1 MKKYLLLLTCLTL
14 AASASAWGLLEDLV
28 SFNGDPYIY
37 KKSFLY
43 YVLTAKN
50 PKIRV
55 CVSTE
60 GTSTDPAHQKITRD
74 YFVKSTQDALDHWF
88 AFLRANL
95 GEPQSAQPMT
105 AKGKKKSKKEQNVAS
120 KPAFSVFMPSDR
132 RAEFADILAALPRRI
147 ELQVINPNG
156 EDCDKEK
163 KGQYDLRIKSAG
175 NFTHGSIEQQT
186 SKYRGSAGAI
196 KGVYSPI
203 TTHWQLSLPGN
214 DDYSY
219 HELKKMEARREGR
232 PFGGG
237 YVLDYDMV
245 RVGRH
250 EIGHF
255 LGLADQYTE
264 DGIDKVH
271 SLLRVEP
278 KSVVIG
284 GLSSVMG
291 PSSSNDATLT
301 CDDLE
306 GFINAVD
313 FIWGM
318 EGKNSP
324 RVQNGWKSLCGKPYI
339 YLQGIPVKDS
349 ADMAKVQ
356 AYLKNWKQSAVQLGQ
371 LAQLGQEW
379 RAYLEKVR
387 KMEEEYV
394 DALYTKRQQ
403 MRGGLDKAGLALSA
417 ESRYL
422 TQKAA
427 KIKDIIEQ
435 QIEPAEEAA
444 RAGNISVQQIRQL
457 VQNLSQYKGQYT
469 PESQV
474 LDAKGLLTAQ
484 PYEDDFSP
492 ITYPCLVCGKPVGL
506 ENGYLSQDVKVL
518 GRIRPYHIHSACEA
532 KASAYYSKLGNTY
545 QHKAT
550 KRTVPTWT
558 QLTQS
563 QEANPLLAQLGT
575 DFMPAKKTVPVVL
588 DNLDAK
594 KGSGVAPRKNPLV
607 ASLPTKPAGA
617 TPKRATPSS
626 TPKNS
631 KPASDGQNA
640 APVKQ
645 KAEPAR
651 PVVSPVQTPV
661 IAPKAKCVVCG
672 QEMADGTFYTDS
684 VGRTVHKHSLCAY
697 RFFKRFHKTDED
709 SLTRYSD
716 YYFFSMPNDV
726 VQAKADMRKLDLT
739 FADIR
744 RYRAQ
749 EEAAAE
755 DFKKS
760 LEAEKLA
767 KAQAQAKAEKC
778 RLVIQV
784 TPADVQAY
792 EKENKAV
799 LARVAQKE
807 AGGRPLTK
815 KETLVKRHYAQL
827 KDNLALTEECKG

>member
-43 YVLTAKN
+43 YVLTSKN

-60 GTSTDPAHQKITRD
+60 GTSTDPARQKITRD
-74 YFVKSTQDALDHWF
+74 YFLQSTQSALDNWLSF
-88 AFLRANL
+88 VRTQL
-95 GEPQSAQPMT
+95 GEPQPVRSTP
-105 AKGKKKSKKEQNVAS
+105 AKGKKKAKKQQTSAVAPEFAR
-120 KPAFSVFMPSDR
+120 KG
-132 RAEFADILAALPRRI
+132 EFADILEALPRRI

-156 EDCDKEK
+156 EDCDKVM
-163 KGQYDLRIKSAG
+163 KGKYDLRIKSLG
-175 NFTHGSIEQQT
+175 NLKYGSVLQQLSHT
-186 SKYRGSAGAI
+186 RGTAASI
-196 KGVYSPI
+196 KGVYDKDPTI
-203 TTHWQLSLPGN
+203 WRLSLPGN
-214 DDYSY
+214 VDYTAS
-219 HELKKMEARREGR
+219 ELAEQEAMRTNSI
-232 PFGGG
+232 FVSA
-237 YVLDYDMV
+237 YALDYDMD
-245 RVGRH
+245 RVARH
-250 EIGHF
+250 EMGHF
-255 LGLADQYTE
+255 FGLADQYE
-264 DGIDKVH
+264 DKKNMNKVR
-271 SLLRVEP
+271 SLLRTEP
-278 KSVVIG
+278 GEVVFG
-284 GLSSVMG
+284 GLPSVMAK
-291 PSSSNDATLT
+291 SATLT

-324 RVQNGWKSLCGKPYI
+324 RVQNGWKSLCGKPYT

-387 KMEEEYV
+387 KMEAEYV

-444 RAGNISVQQIRQL
+444 RAGNVSAQQIRQL

-545 QHKAT
+545 RHKAT

-563 QEANPLLAQLGT
+563 QEANPLLAQLET
-575 DFMPAKKTVPVVL
+575 DFMPAKKKVPVVL

-594 KGSGVAPRKNPLV
+594 KGSEVAPRKNPLV

-631 KPASDGQNA
+631 KPASDGHNA

>member
-60 GTSTDPAHQKITRD
+60 GTSTDPARQKITRD
-74 YFVKSTQDALDHWF
+74 YFLQSTQSALDNWLSF
-88 AFLRANL
+88 VRTQL
-95 GEPQSAQPMT
+95 GEPQPVPT
-105 AKGKKKSKKEQNVAS
+105 PAKGKKKAKKQQTSAVAPEFAR
-120 KPAFSVFMPSDR
+120 KG
-132 RAEFADILAALPRRI
+132 EFADILEALPRRI

-156 EDCDKEK
+156 EDCDKVM
-163 KGQYDLRIKSAG
+163 KGKYDLRIKSLG
-175 NFTHGSIEQQT
+175 NLKYGSVLQQLSHT
-186 SKYRGSAGAI
+186 RGMAASI
-196 KGVYSPI
+196 KGVYDKDPTI
-203 TTHWQLSLPGN
+203 WRLSLPGN
-214 DDYSY
+214 DDYTAS
-219 HELKKMEARREGR
+219 ELAEQEAMRTNSI
-232 PFGGG
+232 FVSA
-237 YVLDYDMV
+237 YALDYDMD
-245 RVGRH
+245 RVARH
-250 EIGHF
+250 EMGHF
-255 LGLADQYTE
+255 FGLADQYE
-264 DGIDKVH
+264 DKKNMNKVR
-271 SLLRVEP
+271 SLLRTEP
-278 KSVVIG
+278 GEVVFG
-284 GLSSVMG
+284 GLPSVMAK
-291 PSSSNDATLT
+291 STTLT

-324 RVQNGWKSLCGKPYI
+324 RVQNGWKSLCGKPYT

-435 QIEPAEEAA
+435 QIAPAEEAA
-444 RAGNISVQQIRQL
+444 RAGNISAQQIRQL

-469 PESQV
+469 PESKV

-506 ENGYLSQDVKVL
+506 ENGYLSQDVKVR
-518 GRIRPYHIHSACEA
+518 GRIRPYHVHSACEA
-532 KASAYYSKLGNTY
+532 QASAYYSKLGSTY

-563 QEANPLLAQLGT
+563 QEANPLLAQLET
-575 DFMPAKKTVPVVL
+575 DFMPAKKKVPVVL

-594 KGSGVAPRKNPLV
+594 KGSEVAPRKNPLV

-631 KPASDGQNA
+631 KPTSDGQNV

-645 KAEPAR
+645 KAEPAK

-672 QEMADGTFYTDS
+672 QEMADGAFYTDS

-697 RFFKRFHKTDED
+697 RFFQRFHKTDED

-784 TPADVQAY
+784 TLADVQAY

>member
-60 GTSTDPAHQKITRD
+60 GTSTDPARQKITRD
-74 YFVKSTQDALDHWF
+74 YFLQSTQSALDNWLSF
-88 AFLRANL
+88 VRTQL
-95 GEPQSAQPMT
+95 GERQPVRAT
-105 AKGKKKSKKEQNVAS
+105 PAKGKKKAKKQQ
-120 KPAFSVFMPSDR
+120 PSAIAPEFARKD
-132 RAEFADILAALPRRI
+132 EFADILEALPRRI

-156 EDCDKEK
+156 EDCDKVM
-163 KGQYDLRIKSAG
+163 KGKYDLRIKSLG
-175 NFTHGSIEQQT
+175 NLKYGSVLQQLSHT
-186 SKYRGSAGAI
+186 RGMAASI
-196 KGVYSPI
+196 KGVYDKDPTI
-203 TTHWQLSLPGN
+203 WRLSLPGN
-214 DDYSY
+214 DDYTAS
-219 HELKKMEARREGR
+219 ELAEQEAMRTNSI
-232 PFGGG
+232 FVSA
-237 YVLDYDMV
+237 YALDYNMD
-245 RVGRH
+245 RVARH
-250 EIGHF
+250 EMGHF
-255 LGLADQYTE
+255 FGLADQYE
-264 DGIDKVH
+264 DKKNMNKVR
-271 SLLRVEP
+271 SLLRTEP
-278 KSVVIG
+278 DEVVFG
-284 GLSSVMG
+284 GLPSVMAK
-291 PSSSNDATLT
+291 SATLT

-324 RVQNGWKSLCGKPYI
+324 RVQNGWKSLCGKPYT

-356 AYLKNWKQSAVQLGQ
+356 AYLKNWKQAAVQLGQ

-444 RAGNISVQQIRQL
+444 RAGNVSAQQIRQL

-469 PESQV
+469 PESKV

-492 ITYPCLVCGKPVGL
+492 VTYPCLVCGKPVGL

-545 QHKAT
+545 RHKAT

-563 QEANPLLAQLGT
+563 QEANPLLAQLET
-575 DFMPAKKTVPVVL
+575 DFMPAKKKVPVVL

-645 KAEPAR
+645 KAEPAK

-792 EKENKAV
+792 EKENKVV

-827 KDNLALTEECKG
+827 KDNLALTEECKD

>member
-60 GTSTDPAHQKITRD
+60 GTSTDPARQKITRD
-74 YFVKSTQDALDHWF
+74 YFLQSTQSALDNWLSF
-88 AFLRANL
+88 VRTQL
-95 GEPQSAQPMT
+95 GERQPVRST
-105 AKGKKKSKKEQNVAS
+105 PAKGKKKAKKQQPSAVAPEFAR
-120 KPAFSVFMPSDR
+120 KD
-132 RAEFADILAALPRRI
+132 EFADILEALPRRI

-156 EDCDKEK
+156 EDCDKVM
-163 KGQYDLRIKSAG
+163 KGKYDLRIKSLG
-175 NFTHGSIEQQT
+175 NLKYGSVWQQLSHT
-186 SKYRGSAGAI
+186 RGKAASI
-196 KGVYSPI
+196 KGVYDKDPTI
-203 TTHWQLSLPGN
+203 WILSLPGN
-214 DDYSY
+214 DDYTASKLA
-219 HELKKMEARREGR
+219 EQEAMRTTGI
-232 PFGGG
+232 FMSA
-237 YVLDYDMV
+237 YTLDYDMD
-245 RVGRH
+245 RVARH
-250 EIGHF
+250 EMGHF
-255 LGLADQYTE
+255 FGLADQY
-264 DGIDKVH
+264 GDKKNMNKVR
-271 SLLRVEP
+271 SLLRTEP
-278 KSVVIG
+278 GEVVFG
-284 GLSSVMG
+284 GLPSVMAK
-291 PSSSNDATLT
+291 SATLT

-324 RVQNGWKSLCGKPYI
+324 RVQNGWKSLCGKPYT

-444 RAGNISVQQIRQL
+444 RAGNISAQQIRQL

-469 PESQV
+469 PESKV

-545 QHKAT
+545 RHKAT

-563 QEANPLLAQLGT
+563 QEANPLLAQLDT

-594 KGSGVAPRKNPLV
+594 KGSEVAPRKNPLV
-607 ASLPTKPAGA
+607 ASLLAKPAGA

-626 TPKNS
+626 APKNS
-631 KPASDGQNA
+631 KSVSNGQNA

-645 KAEPAR
+645 KAEPAK
-651 PVVSPVQTPV
+651 PVASPVQTPV

-827 KDNLALTEECKG
+827 KDNLALTEECKD

>member
-60 GTSTDPAHQKITRD
+60 GTSTDPVRQKITRD
-74 YFVKSTQDALDHWF
+74 YFLQSTQSALDNWVSF
-88 AFLRANL
+88 VRTQL
-95 GEPQSAQPMT
+95 GERQPVRPT
-105 AKGKKKSKKEQNVAS
+105 PAKGKKKAKKQQPSAVAPEFAR
-120 KPAFSVFMPSDR
+120 KD
-132 RAEFADILAALPRRI
+132 EFADILEALPRRI

-156 EDCDKEK
+156 EDCDKVM
-163 KGQYDLRIKSAG
+163 KGKYDLRIKSLG
-175 NFTHGSIEQQT
+175 NLKYGSVLQQLSHT
-186 SKYRGSAGAI
+186 RGMAASI
-196 KGVYSPI
+196 KGVYDKDPTI
-203 TTHWQLSLPGN
+203 WRLSLPGN
-214 DDYSY
+214 DDYTAS
-219 HELKKMEARREGR
+219 ELAEQEAMRTNSI
-232 PFGGG
+232 FVSA
-237 YVLDYDMV
+237 YALDYDMD
-245 RVGRH
+245 RVARH
-250 EIGHF
+250 EMGHF
-255 LGLADQYTE
+255 FGLADQYE
-264 DGIDKVH
+264 DKKNMNKVR
-271 SLLRVEP
+271 SLLRTEP
-278 KSVVIG
+278 GEVVFG
-284 GLSSVMG
+284 GLPSVMAK
-291 PSSSNDATLT
+291 SATLT

-324 RVQNGWKSLCGKPYI
+324 RVQNGWKSLCGKPYT

-356 AYLKNWKQSAVQLGQ
+356 AYLKNWKQAAVQLGQ

-435 QIEPAEEAA
+435 QIAPAEEAA
-444 RAGNISVQQIRQL
+444 RAGNISAQQIRQL

-469 PESQV
+469 PESKV

-545 QHKAT
+545 RHKAT

-563 QEANPLLAQLGT
+563 QEANPLLAQLET
-575 DFMPAKKTVPVVL
+575 DLMPAKKTVPVVL

-594 KGSGVAPRKNPLV
+594 KGSEVAPRKNPLV
-607 ASLPTKPAGA
+607 ASLPAKPAGA

-626 TPKNS
+626 APKNS

-645 KAEPAR
+645 KAEPAK

-739 FADIR
+739 IADIR

-815 KETLVKRHYAQL
+815 KETLVKRHYFQL

>member
-1 MKKYLLLLTCLTL
+1 MKKYLLLLICLTL

-43 YVLTAKN
+43 YVLTSKN

-60 GTSTDPAHQKITRD
+60 GTSTDPARQKITRD
-74 YFVKSTQDALDHWF
+74 YFLQSTQSALDNWLSF
-88 AFLRANL
+88 VRTQL
-95 GEPQSAQPMT
+95 GEPQPVRST
-105 AKGKKKSKKEQNVAS
+105 SAKGKKKAKKQQTSAVAPEFAR
-120 KPAFSVFMPSDR
+120 KG
-132 RAEFADILAALPRRI
+132 EFADILEALPRRI

-156 EDCDKEK
+156 EDCDKVM
-163 KGQYDLRIKSAG
+163 KGKYDLRIKSLG
-175 NFTHGSIEQQT
+175 NLKYGSVLQQLSHT
-186 SKYRGSAGAI
+186 RGMAASI
-196 KGVYSPI
+196 KGVYDKDPTI
-203 TTHWQLSLPGN
+203 WRLSLPGN
-214 DDYSY
+214 DDYTAS
-219 HELKKMEARREGR
+219 ELAEQEAMRTNSI
-232 PFGGG
+232 FVSA
-237 YVLDYDMV
+237 YALDYDMD
-245 RVGRH
+245 RVARH
-250 EIGHF
+250 EMGHF
-255 LGLADQYTE
+255 FGLADQYE
-264 DGIDKVH
+264 DKKNMNKVR
-271 SLLRVEP
+271 SLLRTEP
-278 KSVVIG
+278 GEVVFG
-284 GLSSVMG
+284 GLPSVMAK
-291 PSSSNDATLT
+291 SATLT

-324 RVQNGWKSLCGKPYI
+324 RVQNGWKSLCGKPYT

-435 QIEPAEEAA
+435 QIAPAEEAA
-444 RAGNISVQQIRQL
+444 RAGNISAQQIRQL

-469 PESQV
+469 PESKV

-545 QHKAT
+545 RHKAT

-563 QEANPLLAQLGT
+563 QEANPLLAQLET
-575 DFMPAKKTVPVVL
+575 DFMPAKKKVPVVL

-594 KGSGVAPRKNPLV
+594 KGSGVAPRNNPLV

-631 KPASDGQNA
+631 KPASDGHNA

-651 PVVSPVQTPV
+651 PVASPVQTPV

>member
-1 MKKYLLLLTCLTL
+1 MKKYLLLLICLTL

-43 YVLTAKN
+43 YVLTSKN

-60 GTSTDPAHQKITRD
+60 GTSTDPARQKITRD
-74 YFVKSTQDALDHWF
+74 YFLQSTQSALDNWLSF
-88 AFLRANL
+88 VRTQL
-95 GEPQSAQPMT
+95 GEPQPVPT
-105 AKGKKKSKKEQNVAS
+105 PAKGKKKAKKQQTSAVAPEFAR
-120 KPAFSVFMPSDR
+120 KG
-132 RAEFADILAALPRRI
+132 EFADILEALPRRI

-156 EDCDKEK
+156 EDCDKVM
-163 KGQYDLRIKSAG
+163 KGKYDLRIKSLG
-175 NFTHGSIEQQT
+175 NLKYGSVLQQLSHT
-186 SKYRGSAGAI
+186 RGMAASI
-196 KGVYSPI
+196 KGVYDKDPTI
-203 TTHWQLSLPGN
+203 WRLSLPGN
-214 DDYSY
+214 DDYTAS
-219 HELKKMEARREGR
+219 ELAEQEAMRTNSI
-232 PFGGG
+232 FVSA
-237 YVLDYDMV
+237 YALDYNMD
-245 RVGRH
+245 RVARH
-250 EIGHF
+250 EMGHF
-255 LGLADQYTE
+255 FGLADQYE
-264 DGIDKVH
+264 DKKNMNKVR
-271 SLLRVEP
+271 SLLRTEP
-278 KSVVIG
+278 GEVVFG
-284 GLSSVMG
+284 GLPSVMAK
-291 PSSSNDATLT
+291 SATLT

-324 RVQNGWKSLCGKPYI
+324 RVQNGWKSLCGKPYT

-387 KMEEEYV
+387 KMDEEYV

-427 KIKDIIEQ
+427 KIKDIIER

-444 RAGNISVQQIRQL
+444 RAGNISAQQIRQL

-469 PESQV
+469 PESKV

-545 QHKAT
+545 RHKAT

-575 DFMPAKKTVPVVL
+575 DFMPAKKKVPVVL

-594 KGSGVAPRKNPLV
+594 KGSEVAPRKNPLV

-631 KPASDGQNA
+631 KPASDGQNV

-645 KAEPAR
+645 KAEPAK

>member
-60 GTSTDPAHQKITRD
+60 GTSTDPARQKITRD
-74 YFVKSTQDALDHWF
+74 YFLQSTQSALDNWLSF
-88 AFLRANL
+88 VRTQL
-95 GEPQSAQPMT
+95 GERQPVRST
-105 AKGKKKSKKEQNVAS
+105 PAKGKKKAKKQQPSAVAPEFAR
-120 KPAFSVFMPSDR
+120 KD
-132 RAEFADILAALPRRI
+132 EFADILEALPRRI

-156 EDCDKEK
+156 EDCDKVM
-163 KGQYDLRIKSAG
+163 KGKYDLRIKSLG
-175 NFTHGSIEQQT
+175 NLKYGSVLQQLSHT
-186 SKYRGSAGAI
+186 RGMAASI
-196 KGVYSPI
+196 KGVYDKDPTI
-203 TTHWQLSLPGN
+203 WRLSLPGN
-214 DDYSY
+214 DDYTAS
-219 HELKKMEARREGR
+219 ELAEQEAMRTNSI
-232 PFGGG
+232 FVSA
-237 YVLDYDMV
+237 YALDYDMD
-245 RVGRH
+245 RVARH
-250 EIGHF
+250 EMGHF
-255 LGLADQYTE
+255 FGLADQYE
-264 DGIDKVH
+264 DKKNMNKVR
-271 SLLRVEP
+271 SLLRTEP
-278 KSVVIG
+278 GEVVFG
-284 GLSSVMG
+284 GLPSVMAK
-291 PSSSNDATLT
+291 SATLT

-324 RVQNGWKSLCGKPYI
+324 RVQNGWKSLCGKPYT

-387 KMEEEYV
+387 KMDEEYV

-435 QIEPAEEAA
+435 QIAPAEEAA
-444 RAGNISVQQIRQL
+444 RAGNISAQQIRQL

-469 PESQV
+469 PESKV

-492 ITYPCLVCGKPVGL
+492 VTYPCLVCGKPVGL

-545 QHKAT
+545 RHKAT

-563 QEANPLLAQLGT
+563 QEANPLLAQLET
-575 DFMPAKKTVPVVL
+575 DFMPAKKKVPVVL

-645 KAEPAR
+645 KAEPAK

-739 FADIR
+739 VADIR

>member
-60 GTSTDPAHQKITRD
+60 GTSTDPARQKITRD
-74 YFVKSTQDALDHWF
+74 YFLQSTQSALDNWLSF
-88 AFLRANL
+88 VRTQL
-95 GEPQSAQPMT
+95 GEPQPVPT
-105 AKGKKKSKKEQNVAS
+105 PAKGKKKAKKQQ
-120 KPAFSVFMPSDR
+120 PSAIAPEFAR
-132 RAEFADILAALPRRI
+132 KGEFADILEALPRRI

-156 EDCDKEK
+156 EDCDKVM
-163 KGQYDLRIKSAG
+163 KGKYDLRIKSLG
-175 NFTHGSIEQQT
+175 NLKYGSVLQQLSHT
-186 SKYRGSAGAI
+186 RGMAASI
-196 KGVYSPI
+196 KGVYDKDPTI
-203 TTHWQLSLPGN
+203 WRLSLPGN
-214 DDYSY
+214 DDYTAS
-219 HELKKMEARREGR
+219 ELAEQEAMRTTGI
-232 PFGGG
+232 FMSA
-237 YVLDYDMV
+237 YTLDYDMD
-245 RVGRH
+245 RVARH
-250 EIGHF
+250 EMGHF
-255 LGLADQYTE
+255 FGLADQYE
-264 DGIDKVH
+264 DKKNMNKVR
-271 SLLRVEP
+271 SLLRTEP
-278 KSVVIG
+278 GEVVFG
-284 GLSSVMG
+284 GLPSVMAK
-291 PSSSNDATLT
+291 SATLT

-324 RVQNGWKSLCGKPYI
+324 RVQNGWKSLCGKPYT

-444 RAGNISVQQIRQL
+444 RAGNVSAQQIRQL

-469 PESQV
+469 PESKV

-492 ITYPCLVCGKPVGL
+492 ITYPCLVCGKPVVL

-545 QHKAT
+545 RHKAT

-563 QEANPLLAQLGT
+563 QEANPLLAQLET
-575 DFMPAKKTVPVVL
+575 DFMPAKKKVPVVL

-594 KGSGVAPRKNPLV
+594 KGSGVAPRNNPLV

-645 KAEPAR
+645 KAEPAK

-749 EEAAAE
+749 EAAAAE

>member
-60 GTSTDPAHQKITRD
+60 GTSTDPVRQKITRD
-74 YFVKSTQDALDHWF
+74 YFLQSTQSALDNWVSF
-88 AFLRANL
+88 VRTQL
-95 GEPQSAQPMT
+95 GEPQPVPT
-105 AKGKKKSKKEQNVAS
+105 PAKGKKKAKKQQPSAVAPEFAR
-120 KPAFSVFMPSDR
+120 KG
-132 RAEFADILAALPRRI
+132 EFADILEALPRRI

-156 EDCDKEK
+156 EDCDKVM
-163 KGQYDLRIKSAG
+163 KGKYDLRIKSLG
-175 NFTHGSIEQQT
+175 NLKYGSVLQQLSHT
-186 SKYRGSAGAI
+186 RGTAASI
-196 KGVYSPI
+196 KGVYDKDPTI
-203 TTHWQLSLPGN
+203 WRLSLPGN
-214 DDYSY
+214 DDYTAS
-219 HELKKMEARREGR
+219 ELAEQEAMRTNSI
-232 PFGGG
+232 FGSA
-237 YVLDYDMV
+237 YALDYDMD
-245 RVGRH
+245 RVARH
-250 EIGHF
+250 EMGHF
-255 LGLADQYTE
+255 FGLADQYE
-264 DGIDKVH
+264 DKKNMNKVR
-271 SLLRVEP
+271 SLLRTEP
-278 KSVVIG
+278 GEVVFG
-284 GLSSVMG
+284 GLPSVMAK
-291 PSSSNDATLT
+291 SATLT

-324 RVQNGWKSLCGKPYI
+324 RVQNGWKSLCGKPYT

-444 RAGNISVQQIRQL
+444 RAGNISAQQIRQL

-469 PESQV
+469 PESKV

-545 QHKAT
+545 RHKAT

-563 QEANPLLAQLGT
+563 QEANPLLAQLET
-575 DFMPAKKTVPVVL
+575 DFMPAKKTLPVVL

-645 KAEPAR
+645 KAEPAK

-827 KDNLALTEECKG
+827 KDNLALTEECKD

>member
-60 GTSTDPAHQKITRD
+60 GTSTDPARQKITRD
-74 YFVKSTQDALDHWF
+74 YFLQSTQSALDNWLSF
-88 AFLRANL
+88 VRTQL
-95 GEPQSAQPMT
+95 GERQPIRAT
-105 AKGKKKSKKEQNVAS
+105 PAKGKKKAKKQQPSAVAPEFAR
-120 KPAFSVFMPSDR
+120 KD
-132 RAEFADILAALPRRI
+132 EFADIVEALPRRI

-156 EDCDKEK
+156 EDCDKVM
-163 KGQYDLRIKSAG
+163 KGKYDLRIKSLG
-175 NFTHGSIEQQT
+175 NLKYGSVLQQLSHT
-186 SKYRGSAGAI
+186 RGMAASI
-196 KGVYSPI
+196 KGVYDKDPTI
-203 TTHWQLSLPGN
+203 WRLSLPGN
-214 DDYSY
+214 VDYTAS
-219 HELKKMEARREGR
+219 ELAEQEAMRTNSI
-232 PFGGG
+232 FVSA
-237 YVLDYDMV
+237 YALDYNMD
-245 RVGRH
+245 RVARH
-250 EIGHF
+250 EMGHF
-255 LGLADQYTE
+255 FGLADQYE
-264 DGIDKVH
+264 DKKNMNKVR
-271 SLLRVEP
+271 SLLRTEP
-278 KSVVIG
+278 GEVVFG
-284 GLSSVMG
+284 GLPSVMAK
-291 PSSSNDATLT
+291 STTLT

-324 RVQNGWKSLCGKPYI
+324 RVQNGWKSLCGKPYT

-435 QIEPAEEAA
+435 QIAPAEEAA
-444 RAGNISVQQIRQL
+444 RAGNISAQQIRQL

-469 PESQV
+469 PESKI

-545 QHKAT
+545 RHKAT

-563 QEANPLLAQLGT
+563 QEANPLLAQLET
-575 DFMPAKKTVPVVL
+575 DFMPAKKKVPVVL

-594 KGSGVAPRKNPLV
+594 KGSEVAPRKNPLV

-631 KPASDGQNA
+631 KPASDGHNA

>member
-60 GTSTDPAHQKITRD
+60 GTSTDPARQKITRD
-74 YFVKSTQDALDHWF
+74 YFLQSTQSALDNWLSF
-88 AFLRANL
+88 VRTQL
-95 GEPQSAQPMT
+95 GEPQPVPT
-105 AKGKKKSKKEQNVAS
+105 PAKGKKKAKKQQTSAVAPEFAR
-120 KPAFSVFMPSDR
+120 KG
-132 RAEFADILAALPRRI
+132 EFADILEALPRRI

-156 EDCDKEK
+156 EDCDKVM
-163 KGQYDLRIKSAG
+163 KGKYDLRIKSLG
-175 NFTHGSIEQQT
+175 NLKYGSVLQQLSHT
-186 SKYRGSAGAI
+186 RGTAASI
-196 KGVYSPI
+196 KGVYDKDPTI
-203 TTHWQLSLPGN
+203 WRLSLPGN
-214 DDYSY
+214 DDYTAS
-219 HELKKMEARREGR
+219 ELAEQEAMRTNSI
-232 PFGGG
+232 FVSA
-237 YVLDYDMV
+237 YALDSDMD
-245 RVGRH
+245 RVARH
-250 EIGHF
+250 EMGHF
-255 LGLADQYTE
+255 FGLADQYE
-264 DGIDKVH
+264 DKKNMNKVR
-271 SLLRVEP
+271 SLLRTEP
-278 KSVVIG
+278 DEVVFG
-284 GLSSVMG
+284 GLPSVMAK
-291 PSSSNDATLT
+291 SATLT

-324 RVQNGWKSLCGKPYI
+324 RVQNGWKSLCGKPYT

-444 RAGNISVQQIRQL
+444 RAGNISAQQIRQL

-469 PESQV
+469 PESKV
-474 LDAKGLLTAQ
+474 LDAKGLLTAK

-545 QHKAT
+545 RHKAT

-563 QEANPLLAQLGT
+563 QEANPLLAQLET
-575 DFMPAKKTVPVVL
+575 DFMPAKKKVPVVL

-594 KGSGVAPRKNPLV
+594 KGSGVAPRNNPLV
-607 ASLPTKPAGA
+607 ASLPAKPAGT

-631 KPASDGQNA
+631 KPASDGHNA

-645 KAEPAR
+645 KAEPAK

>member
-1 MKKYLLLLTCLTL
+1 MKKYLLLLICLTL

-60 GTSTDPAHQKITRD
+60 GTSTDPARQKITRD
-74 YFVKSTQDALDHWF
+74 YFLQSTQSALDNWLSF
-88 AFLRANL
+88 VRTQL
-95 GEPQSAQPMT
+95 GEPQPVPT
-105 AKGKKKSKKEQNVAS
+105 PAKGKKKAKKQQTSAVAPEFAR
-120 KPAFSVFMPSDR
+120 KG
-132 RAEFADILAALPRRI
+132 EFADILEALPRRI

-156 EDCDKEK
+156 EDCDKVM
-163 KGQYDLRIKSAG
+163 KGKYDLRIKSLG
-175 NFTHGSIEQQT
+175 NLKYGSVLQQLSHT
-186 SKYRGSAGAI
+186 RGTAASI
-196 KGVYSPI
+196 KGVYDKDPTI
-203 TTHWQLSLPGN
+203 WILSLPGN
-214 DDYSY
+214 DDYTASKLA
-219 HELKKMEARREGR
+219 EQEAMRTTGI
-232 PFGGG
+232 FMSA
-237 YVLDYDMV
+237 YTLDYDMD
-245 RVGRH
+245 RVARH
-250 EIGHF
+250 EMGHF
-255 LGLADQYTE
+255 FGLADQYE
-264 DGIDKVH
+264 DKKNMNKVR
-271 SLLRVEP
+271 SLLRTEP
-278 KSVVIG
+278 GEVVFG
-284 GLSSVMG
+284 GLPSVMAK
-291 PSSSNDATLT
+291 SATLT

-324 RVQNGWKSLCGKPYI
+324 RVQNGWKSLCGKPYT

-444 RAGNISVQQIRQL
+444 RAGNISAQQIRQL

-469 PESQV
+469 PESKV
-474 LDAKGLLTAQ
+474 LDAKGLLTAK

-545 QHKAT
+545 RHKAT

-563 QEANPLLAQLGT
+563 QEANPLLAQLET
-575 DFMPAKKTVPVVL
+575 DFMPAKKTLPVVL

-645 KAEPAR
+645 KAEPAK

>member
-60 GTSTDPAHQKITRD
+60 GTSTDPARQKITRD
-74 YFVKSTQDALDHWF
+74 YFLQSTQSALDNWLSF
-88 AFLRANL
+88 VRTQL
-95 GEPQSAQPMT
+95 GERQPVRAT
-105 AKGKKKSKKEQNVAS
+105 PAKGKKKAKKQQPSAVAPEFAR
-120 KPAFSVFMPSDR
+120 KD
-132 RAEFADILAALPRRI
+132 EFADILEALPRRI

-156 EDCDKEK
+156 EDCDKVM
-163 KGQYDLRIKSAG
+163 KGKYDLRIKSLG
-175 NFTHGSIEQQT
+175 NLKYGSVLQQLSHT
-186 SKYRGSAGAI
+186 RGMAASI
-196 KGVYSPI
+196 KGVYDKDPTI
-203 TTHWQLSLPGN
+203 WRLSLPGN
-214 DDYSY
+214 DDYTAS
-219 HELKKMEARREGR
+219 ELAEQEAMRTNSI
-232 PFGGG
+232 FVSA
-237 YVLDYDMV
+237 YALDYDMD
-245 RVGRH
+245 RVARH
-250 EIGHF
+250 EMGHF
-255 LGLADQYTE
+255 FGLADQYE
-264 DGIDKVH
+264 DKKNMNKVR
-271 SLLRVEP
+271 SLLRTEP
-278 KSVVIG
+278 GEVVFG
-284 GLSSVMG
+284 GLPSVMAK
-291 PSSSNDATLT
+291 STTLT

-324 RVQNGWKSLCGKPYI
+324 RVQNGWKSLCGKPYT

-435 QIEPAEEAA
+435 QIAPAEEAA
-444 RAGNISVQQIRQL
+444 RAGNISAQQIRQL

-469 PESQV
+469 PESKV

-545 QHKAT
+545 RHKAT

-575 DFMPAKKTVPVVL
+575 DFMPAKKTLPVVL

-594 KGSGVAPRKNPLV
+594 KGSEVAPRKNPLV

-626 TPKNS
+626 APKNS
-631 KPASDGQNA
+631 KPASDGHNA

-645 KAEPAR
+645 KAEPAK

>member
-60 GTSTDPAHQKITRD
+60 GTSTDPARQKITRD
-74 YFVKSTQDALDHWF
+74 YFLQSTQSALDNWLSF
-88 AFLRANL
+88 VRTQL
-95 GEPQSAQPMT
+95 GERQPVRAT
-105 AKGKKKSKKEQNVAS
+105 PTKGKKKAKKQQTSAVAPEFAR
-120 KPAFSVFMPSDR
+120 KG
-132 RAEFADILAALPRRI
+132 EFADILEALPRRI

-156 EDCDKEK
+156 EDCDKVM
-163 KGQYDLRIKSAG
+163 KGKYDLRIKSLG
-175 NFTHGSIEQQT
+175 NLKYGSVLQQLSHT
-186 SKYRGSAGAI
+186 RGMAASI
-196 KGVYSPI
+196 KGVYDKDPTI
-203 TTHWQLSLPGN
+203 WRLSLPGN
-214 DDYSY
+214 DDYTAS
-219 HELKKMEARREGR
+219 ELAEQEAMRTNSI
-232 PFGGG
+232 FVSA
-237 YVLDYDMV
+237 YALDYDMD
-245 RVGRH
+245 RVARH
-250 EIGHF
+250 EMGHF
-255 LGLADQYTE
+255 FGLADQYE
-264 DGIDKVH
+264 DKKNMNKVR
-271 SLLRVEP
+271 SLLRTEP
-278 KSVVIG
+278 GEVVFG
-284 GLSSVMG
+284 GLPSVMAK
-291 PSSSNDATLT
+291 SATLT

-324 RVQNGWKSLCGKPYI
+324 RVQNGWKSLCGKPYT

-356 AYLKNWKQSAVQLGQ
+356 AYLKNWKKSAVHPGQ

-387 KMEEEYV
+387 KMDEEYV

-444 RAGNISVQQIRQL
+444 RAGNVSAQQIRQL

-469 PESQV
+469 PESKV

-545 QHKAT
+545 RHKAT

-563 QEANPLLAQLGT
+563 QEANPLLAQLET
-575 DFMPAKKTVPVVL
+575 DFMPAKKKVPVVL
-588 DNLDAK
+588 ENLDAK
-594 KGSGVAPRKNPLV
+594 KGSGVAPRNNPLV

-631 KPASDGQNA
+631 KPASDGHNA

-645 KAEPAR
+645 KAEPAK

-672 QEMADGTFYTDS
+672 EEMADGTFYTDS

-739 FADIR
+739 VADIR

-767 KAQAQAKAEKC
+767 KAQTQAKAEKC

>member
-60 GTSTDPAHQKITRD
+60 GTSTDPVRQKITRD
-74 YFVKSTQDALDHWF
+74 YFLQSTQSALDNWLSF
-88 AFLRANL
+88 VRTQL
-95 GEPQSAQPMT
+95 GEPQPVPT
-105 AKGKKKSKKEQNVAS
+105 PAKGKKKAKKQQTSAVAPEFAR
-120 KPAFSVFMPSDR
+120 KD
-132 RAEFADILAALPRRI
+132 EFADILEALPRRI

-156 EDCDKEK
+156 EDCDKVM
-163 KGQYDLRIKSAG
+163 KGKYDLRIKSLG
-175 NFTHGSIEQQT
+175 NLKYGSVLQQLSHT
-186 SKYRGSAGAI
+186 RGMAASI
-196 KGVYSPI
+196 KGVYDKDPTI
-203 TTHWQLSLPGN
+203 WILSLPGN
-214 DDYSY
+214 DDYTASKLA
-219 HELKKMEARREGR
+219 EQEAMRTTGI
-232 PFGGG
+232 FMSA
-237 YVLDYDMV
+237 YTLDYDMD
-245 RVGRH
+245 RVARH
-250 EIGHF
+250 EMGHF
-255 LGLADQYTE
+255 FGLADQYE
-264 DGIDKVH
+264 DKKNMNKVR
-271 SLLRVEP
+271 SLLRTEP
-278 KSVVIG
+278 GEVVFG
-284 GLSSVMG
+284 GLPSVMAK
-291 PSSSNDATLT
+291 SATLT

-324 RVQNGWKSLCGKPYI
+324 RVQNGWKSLCGKPYT

-444 RAGNISVQQIRQL
+444 RAGNISAQQIRQL

-469 PESQV
+469 PESKV

-545 QHKAT
+545 RHKAT

-563 QEANPLLAQLGT
+563 QEANPLLAQLET
-575 DFMPAKKTVPVVL
+575 DFMPAKKKVPVVL

-594 KGSGVAPRKNPLV
+594 KGSEVAPRKNPLV

-631 KPASDGQNA
+631 KPVSNGQNA

-645 KAEPAR
+645 KAEPAK
-651 PVVSPVQTPV
+651 PVVSPVQMPV

-672 QEMADGTFYTDS
+672 QEMADGAFYTDS

>member
-60 GTSTDPAHQKITRD
+60 GTSTDPARQKITRD
-74 YFVKSTQDALDHWF
+74 YFLQSTQSALDNWLSF
-88 AFLRANL
+88 VRTQL
-95 GEPQSAQPMT
+95 GERQPVRAT
-105 AKGKKKSKKEQNVAS
+105 PTKGKKKAKKQQTSAVAPEFAR
-120 KPAFSVFMPSDR
+120 KD
-132 RAEFADILAALPRRI
+132 EFADILEALPRRI

-156 EDCDKEK
+156 EDCDKVM
-163 KGQYDLRIKSAG
+163 KGKYDLRIKSLG
-175 NFTHGSIEQQT
+175 NLKYGSVLQQLSHT
-186 SKYRGSAGAI
+186 RGMAASI
-196 KGVYSPI
+196 KGVYDKDPTI
-203 TTHWQLSLPGN
+203 WRLSLPGN
-214 DDYSY
+214 DDYTAS
-219 HELKKMEARREGR
+219 ELAEQEAMRTNSI
-232 PFGGG
+232 FVSV
-237 YVLDYDMV
+237 YALDYNMD
-245 RVGRH
+245 RVARH
-250 EIGHF
+250 EMGHF
-255 LGLADQYTE
+255 FGLADQYE
-264 DGIDKVH
+264 DKKNMNKVR
-271 SLLRVEP
+271 SLLRTEP
-278 KSVVIG
+278 DEVVFG
-284 GLSSVMG
+284 GLPSVMAK
-291 PSSSNDATLT
+291 SATLT

-318 EGKNSP
+318 EGTNSP
-324 RVQNGWKSLCGKPYI
+324 RVQNGWKSLCGKPYT

-349 ADMAKVQ
+349 ADMVKVQ

-379 RAYLEKVR
+379 RTYLEKVR

-444 RAGNISVQQIRQL
+444 RAGNISAQQIRQL

-469 PESQV
+469 PESKV

-545 QHKAT
+545 RHKAT

-563 QEANPLLAQLGT
+563 QEANPLLAQLET
-575 DFMPAKKTVPVVL
+575 DFMPAKKKVPVVL

-594 KGSGVAPRKNPLV
+594 KGSGVAPRNNPLV

-631 KPASDGQNA
+631 KPASDGHNA

-645 KAEPAR
+645 KAEPAK

-739 FADIR
+739 VADIR

>member
-60 GTSTDPAHQKITRD
+60 GTSTDPARQKITRD
-74 YFVKSTQDALDHWF
+74 YFLQSTQSALDNWLSF
-88 AFLRANL
+88 VRTQL
-95 GEPQSAQPMT
+95 GERQPVRPT
-105 AKGKKKSKKEQNVAS
+105 PAKGKKKAKKQQT
-120 KPAFSVFMPSDR
+120 PAIAPEFAR
-132 RAEFADILAALPRRI
+132 KGEFADILEALPRRI

-156 EDCDKEK
+156 EDCDKVM
-163 KGQYDLRIKSAG
+163 KGKYDLRIKSLG
-175 NFTHGSIEQQT
+175 NLKYGSVLQQLSHT
-186 SKYRGSAGAI
+186 RGMAASI
-196 KGVYSPI
+196 KGVYDKDPTI
-203 TTHWQLSLPGN
+203 WRLSLPGN
-214 DDYSY
+214 DDYTAS
-219 HELKKMEARREGR
+219 ELAEQEAMRTNSI
-232 PFGGG
+232 FVSA
-237 YVLDYDMV
+237 YALDYDMD
-245 RVGRH
+245 RVARH
-250 EIGHF
+250 EMGHF
-255 LGLADQYTE
+255 FGLADQYE
-264 DGIDKVH
+264 DKKNMNKVR
-271 SLLRVEP
+271 SLLRTEP
-278 KSVVIG
+278 GEVVFG
-284 GLSSVMG
+284 GLPSVMAKS
-291 PSSSNDATLT
+291 PTLT

-324 RVQNGWKSLCGKPYI
+324 RVQNGWKSLCGKPYT

-387 KMEEEYV
+387 KMDEEYV

-427 KIKDIIEQ
+427 KIKDIIER

-444 RAGNISVQQIRQL
+444 RAGNVSAQQIRQL

-469 PESQV
+469 PESKV

-545 QHKAT
+545 RHKAT

-563 QEANPLLAQLGT
+563 QEANPLLAQLET
-575 DFMPAKKTVPVVL
+575 DFMPAKKKVPVVL

-594 KGSGVAPRKNPLV
+594 KGSEVAPRKNPLV

-626 TPKNS
+626 SPKNS
-631 KPASDGQNA
+631 KPTSNGQNA

-645 KAEPAR
+645 KEEPAKT
-651 PVVSPVQTPV
+651 VASPVQTPV

-739 FADIR
+739 VADIR

>member
-60 GTSTDPAHQKITRD
+60 GTSTDPARQKITRD
-74 YFVKSTQDALDHWF
+74 YFLQSTQSALDNWLSF
-88 AFLRANL
+88 VRTQL
-95 GEPQSAQPMT
+95 GERQPVRAT
-105 AKGKKKSKKEQNVAS
+105 PAKGKKKAKKQQTSAVAPEFAR
-120 KPAFSVFMPSDR
+120 KG
-132 RAEFADILAALPRRI
+132 EFADILEALPRRI

-156 EDCDKEK
+156 EDCDKVM
-163 KGQYDLRIKSAG
+163 KGKYDLRIKSLG
-175 NFTHGSIEQQT
+175 NLKYGSVLQQLSHT
-186 SKYRGSAGAI
+186 RGMAASI
-196 KGVYSPI
+196 KGVYDKDPTI
-203 TTHWQLSLPGN
+203 WRLSLPGN
-214 DDYSY
+214 DDYTAS
-219 HELKKMEARREGR
+219 ELAEQEAMRTNSI
-232 PFGGG
+232 FVSA
-237 YVLDYDMV
+237 YALDYDMD
-245 RVGRH
+245 RVARH
-250 EIGHF
+250 EMGHF
-255 LGLADQYTE
+255 FGLADQYE
-264 DGIDKVH
+264 DKKNMNKVR
-271 SLLRVEP
+271 SLLRTEP
-278 KSVVIG
+278 GEVVFG
-284 GLSSVMG
+284 GLPSVMAK
-291 PSSSNDATLT
+291 SATLT

-324 RVQNGWKSLCGKPYI
+324 RVQNGWKSLCGKPYT

-444 RAGNISVQQIRQL
+444 RAGNISAQQIRQL

-469 PESQV
+469 PESKV

-518 GRIRPYHIHSACEA
+518 GRIRPYHIHSACDA

-545 QHKAT
+545 RHKAT

-617 TPKRATPSS
+617 TPKWATPSS

-631 KPASDGQNA
+631 KPASDGHNA

-645 KAEPAR
+645 KAEPAK

>member
-50 PKIRV
+50 PKVRV

-60 GTSTDPAHQKITRD
+60 GTSTDPARQKITRD
-74 YFVKSTQDALDHWF
+74 YFLQSTQSALDNWLSF
-88 AFLRANL
+88 VRTQL
-95 GEPQSAQPMT
+95 GERQPVRST
-105 AKGKKKSKKEQNVAS
+105 PAKGKKKAKKQQTSAVAPEFAR
-120 KPAFSVFMPSDR
+120 KG
-132 RAEFADILAALPRRI
+132 EFADILEALPRRI

-156 EDCDKEK
+156 EDCDKVM
-163 KGQYDLRIKSAG
+163 KGKYDLRIKSLG
-175 NFTHGSIEQQT
+175 NLKYGSVLQQLSHT
-186 SKYRGSAGAI
+186 RGMAASI
-196 KGVYSPI
+196 KGVYDKDPTI
-203 TTHWQLSLPGN
+203 WRLSLPGN
-214 DDYSY
+214 DDYTAS
-219 HELKKMEARREGR
+219 ELAEQEAMRTNSI
-232 PFGGG
+232 FVSA
-237 YVLDYDMV
+237 YALDYDMD
-245 RVGRH
+245 RVARH
-250 EIGHF
+250 EMGHF
-255 LGLADQYTE
+255 FGLADQYE
-264 DGIDKVH
+264 DKKNMNKVR
-271 SLLRVEP
+271 SLLRTEP
-278 KSVVIG
+278 GEVVFG
-284 GLSSVMG
+284 GLPSVMAK
-291 PSSSNDATLT
+291 SATLT

-324 RVQNGWKSLCGKPYI
+324 RVQNGWKSLCGKPYT

-444 RAGNISVQQIRQL
+444 RAGNVSAQQIRQL

-469 PESQV
+469 PESKV

-492 ITYPCLVCGKPVGL
+492 VTYPCLVCGKPVGL

-545 QHKAT
+545 RHKAT

-575 DFMPAKKTVPVVL
+575 DFMPAKKTLPVVL

-594 KGSGVAPRKNPLV
+594 KGSEVAPRKNPLV

-626 TPKNS
+626 SPKNS
-631 KPASDGQNA
+631 KPASDGHNA

-645 KAEPAR
+645 KAEPAN

>member
-1 MKKYLLLLTCLTL
+1 MKKYLLLLICLTL

-60 GTSTDPAHQKITRD
+60 GTSTDPARQKITRD
-74 YFVKSTQDALDHWF
+74 YFLQSTQSALDNWVSF
-88 AFLRANL
+88 VRTQL
-95 GEPQSAQPMT
+95 GERQPVRPT
-105 AKGKKKSKKEQNVAS
+105 PAKGKKKAKKQQTSAVAPEFAR
-120 KPAFSVFMPSDR
+120 KG
-132 RAEFADILAALPRRI
+132 EFADILEALPRRI

-156 EDCDKEK
+156 EDCDKVM
-163 KGQYDLRIKSAG
+163 KGKYDLRIKSLG
-175 NFTHGSIEQQT
+175 NLKYGSVLQQLSHT
-186 SKYRGSAGAI
+186 RGTAASI
-196 KGVYSPI
+196 KGVYDKDPTI
-203 TTHWQLSLPGN
+203 WRLSLPGN
-214 DDYSY
+214 DDYTAS
-219 HELKKMEARREGR
+219 ELAEQEAMRTNSI
-232 PFGGG
+232 FVSV
-237 YVLDYDMV
+237 YALDYNMD
-245 RVGRH
+245 RVARH
-250 EIGHF
+250 EMGHF
-255 LGLADQYTE
+255 FGLADQYE
-264 DGIDKVH
+264 DKKNMNKVR
-271 SLLRVEP
+271 SLLRTEP
-278 KSVVIG
+278 DEVVFG
-284 GLSSVMG
+284 GLPSVMAK
-291 PSSSNDATLT
+291 SATLT

-324 RVQNGWKSLCGKPYI
+324 RVQNGWKSLCGKPYT

-356 AYLKNWKQSAVQLGQ
+356 AYLKNWKQAAVQLGQ

-444 RAGNISVQQIRQL
+444 RAGNISAQQIRQL

-469 PESQV
+469 PESKV

-506 ENGYLSQDVKVL
+506 ENGYLSQDVKVR

-532 KASAYYSKLGNTY
+532 QASAYYSKLGNTY
-545 QHKAT
+545 RHKAT

-563 QEANPLLAQLGT
+563 QEANPLLAQLET
-575 DFMPAKKTVPVVL
+575 DFMPAKKKVPVVL

-594 KGSGVAPRKNPLV
+594 KGSEVAPRKNPLV

-631 KPASDGQNA
+631 KPVSNGQNA

-645 KAEPAR
+645 KAEPAK

>member
-60 GTSTDPAHQKITRD
+60 GTSTDPARQKITRD
-74 YFVKSTQDALDHWF
+74 YFLQSTQSALDNWLSF
-88 AFLRANL
+88 IRTQL
-95 GEPQSAQPMT
+95 GERQPVRPT
-105 AKGKKKSKKEQNVAS
+105 PAKGKKKAKKQQTSAVAPEFAR
-120 KPAFSVFMPSDR
+120 KG
-132 RAEFADILAALPRRI
+132 EFADILEALPRRI

-156 EDCDKEK
+156 EDCDKVM
-163 KGQYDLRIKSAG
+163 KGKYDLRIKSLG
-175 NFTHGSIEQQT
+175 NLKYGSVLQQLSHT
-186 SKYRGSAGAI
+186 RGTAASI
-196 KGVYSPI
+196 KGVYDKDPTI
-203 TTHWQLSLPGN
+203 WRLSLPGN
-214 DDYSY
+214 DDYTAS
-219 HELKKMEARREGR
+219 ELAEQEAMRTNSI
-232 PFGGG
+232 FVSA
-237 YVLDYDMV
+237 YALDYDMD
-245 RVGRH
+245 RVARH
-250 EIGHF
+250 EMGHF
-255 LGLADQYTE
+255 FGLADQYE
-264 DGIDKVH
+264 DKKNMNKVR
-271 SLLRVEP
+271 SLLRTEP
-278 KSVVIG
+278 GEVVFG
-284 GLSSVMG
+284 GLPSVMAK
-291 PSSSNDATLT
+291 SATLT

-435 QIEPAEEAA
+435 QIAPAEEAA
-444 RAGNISVQQIRQL
+444 RAGNISAQQIRQL

-469 PESQV
+469 PESKV

-545 QHKAT
+545 RHKAT

-631 KPASDGQNA
+631 KPASDGHNA

-672 QEMADGTFYTDS
+672 EEMADGTFYTDS

-739 FADIR
+739 VADIR

-815 KETLVKRHYAQL
+815 KETLVKRHYFQL

>member
-60 GTSTDPAHQKITRD
+60 GTSTDPARQKITRD
-74 YFVKSTQDALDHWF
+74 YFLQSTQSALDNWLSF
-88 AFLRANL
+88 VRTQL
-95 GEPQSAQPMT
+95 GERQPVRAT
-105 AKGKKKSKKEQNVAS
+105 PAKGKKKAKKQQTSAVAPEFAR
-120 KPAFSVFMPSDR
+120 KG
-132 RAEFADILAALPRRI
+132 EFADILEALPRRI

-156 EDCDKEK
+156 EDCDKVM
-163 KGQYDLRIKSAG
+163 KGKYDLRIKSLG
-175 NFTHGSIEQQT
+175 NLKYGSVLQQLSHT
-186 SKYRGSAGAI
+186 RGMAASI
-196 KGVYSPI
+196 KGVYDKDPTI
-203 TTHWQLSLPGN
+203 WRLSLPGN
-214 DDYSY
+214 DDYTAS
-219 HELKKMEARREGR
+219 ELAEQEAMRTNSI
-232 PFGGG
+232 FVSA
-237 YVLDYDMV
+237 YALDYDMD
-245 RVGRH
+245 RVARH
-250 EIGHF
+250 EMGHF
-255 LGLADQYTE
+255 FGLADQYE
-264 DGIDKVH
+264 DKKNMNKVR
-271 SLLRVEP
+271 SLLRTEP
-278 KSVVIG
+278 GEVVFG
-284 GLSSVMG
+284 GLPSVMAK
-291 PSSSNDATLT
+291 SATLT

-324 RVQNGWKSLCGKPYI
+324 RVQNGWKSLCGKPYT

-444 RAGNISVQQIRQL
+444 RAGNISAQQIRQL

-469 PESQV
+469 PESKV

-545 QHKAT
+545 RHKAT

-645 KAEPAR
+645 KAEPAK
-651 PVVSPVQTPV
+651 PVASPVQTPV

>member
-14 AASASAWGLLEDLV
+14 AASASAWGLSEDLV

-60 GTSTDPAHQKITRD
+60 GTSTDPARQKITRD
-74 YFVKSTQDALDHWF
+74 YFLQSTQSALDNWLSF
-88 AFLRANL
+88 IRTQL
-95 GEPQSAQPMT
+95 GERQPVRPT
-105 AKGKKKSKKEQNVAS
+105 PAKGKKKAKKQQTSAVAPEFAR
-120 KPAFSVFMPSDR
+120 KG
-132 RAEFADILAALPRRI
+132 EFADILEALPRRI

-156 EDCDKEK
+156 EDCDKVM
-163 KGQYDLRIKSAG
+163 KGKYDLRIKSLG
-175 NFTHGSIEQQT
+175 NLKYGSVLQQLSHT
-186 SKYRGSAGAI
+186 RGKAASI
-196 KGVYSPI
+196 KGVYDKDPTI
-203 TTHWQLSLPGN
+203 WILSLPGN
-214 DDYSY
+214 DDYTASKLA
-219 HELKKMEARREGR
+219 EQEAMRTTGI
-232 PFGGG
+232 FMSA
-237 YVLDYDMV
+237 YTLDYDMD
-245 RVGRH
+245 RVARH
-250 EIGHF
+250 EMGHF
-255 LGLADQYTE
+255 FGLADQYE
-264 DGIDKVH
+264 DKKNMNKVR
-271 SLLRVEP
+271 SLLRTEP
-278 KSVVIG
+278 GEVVFG
-284 GLSSVMG
+284 GLPSVMAK
-291 PSSSNDATLT
+291 SATLT

-435 QIEPAEEAA
+435 QIAPAEEAA
-444 RAGNISVQQIRQL
+444 RAGNISAQQIRQL

-469 PESQV
+469 PESKV

-545 QHKAT
+545 RHKAT
-550 KRTVPTWT
+550 KRIVPTWT

-563 QEANPLLAQLGT
+563 QEANPLLAQLET
-575 DFMPAKKTVPVVL
+575 DFMPAKKKVPVVL

-594 KGSGVAPRKNPLV
+594 KGSEVAPRKNPLV

-645 KAEPAR
+645 KAEPAK

-792 EKENKAV
+792 EKENKVV

-827 KDNLALTEECKG
+827 KDNLALTEECKD

>member
-60 GTSTDPAHQKITRD
+60 GTSTDPARQKITRD
-74 YFVKSTQDALDHWF
+74 YFLQSTQSALDNWLSF
-88 AFLRANL
+88 VRTQL
-95 GEPQSAQPMT
+95 GERQPVRPT
-105 AKGKKKSKKEQNVAS
+105 PAKGKKKAKKQQPSAVAPEFAR
-120 KPAFSVFMPSDR
+120 KD
-132 RAEFADILAALPRRI
+132 EFADILEALPRRI

-156 EDCDKEK
+156 EDCDKVM
-163 KGQYDLRIKSAG
+163 KGKYDLRIKSLG
-175 NFTHGSIEQQT
+175 NLKYGSVLQQLSHT
-186 SKYRGSAGAI
+186 RGMAASI
-196 KGVYSPI
+196 KGVYDKDPTI
-203 TTHWQLSLPGN
+203 WRLSLPGN
-214 DDYSY
+214 DDYSANELASQEATKNNQPFASVY
-219 HELKKMEARREGR
+219 VMDYSMEGVARHEL
-232 PFGGG
+232 
-237 YVLDYDMV
+237 
-245 RVGRH
+245 
-250 EIGHF
+250 GHF
-255 LGLADQYTE
+255 FGLADLYA
-264 DGIDKVH
+264 DKQNMNKVR
-271 SLLRVEP
+271 SLLRTEP
-278 KSVVIG
+278 GEVVFG
-284 GLSSVMG
+284 GLPSVMAK
-291 PSSSNDATLT
+291 SATLT

-324 RVQNGWKSLCGKPYI
+324 RVQNGWKSLCGKPYT

-435 QIEPAEEAA
+435 QIAPAEEAA
-444 RAGNISVQQIRQL
+444 RAGNISAQQIRQL

-469 PESQV
+469 PESKV

-545 QHKAT
+545 RHKAT

-563 QEANPLLAQLGT
+563 QEANPLLAQLDT

-594 KGSGVAPRKNPLV
+594 KGSGVAPRNNPLV
-607 ASLPTKPAGA
+607 ASLPAKPAGA

-626 TPKNS
+626 APKNS
-631 KPASDGQNA
+631 KPASDGHNA

-645 KAEPAR
+645 KAEPAK
-651 PVVSPVQTPV
+651 PVASPVQTPV

>member
-43 YVLTAKN
+43 YVLTVKN

-55 CVSTE
+55 CVCTE
-60 GTSTDPAHQKITRD
+60 GTSTDPARQKITRD

-156 EDCDKEK
+156 EDCDKVM
-163 KGQYDLRIKSAG
+163 KGKYDLRIKSLG
-175 NFTHGSIEQQT
+175 NLKYGSVLQQLSHT
-186 SKYRGSAGAI
+186 RGMAASI
-196 KGVYSPI
+196 KGVYDKDPTI
-203 TTHWQLSLPGN
+203 WRLSLPGN
-214 DDYSY
+214 DDYTAS
-219 HELKKMEARREGR
+219 ELAEQEAMRTNSI
-232 PFGGG
+232 FVSA
-237 YVLDYDMV
+237 YALDYDMD
-245 RVGRH
+245 RVARH
-250 EIGHF
+250 EMGHF
-255 LGLADQYTE
+255 FGLADQYE
-264 DGIDKVH
+264 DKKNMNKVR
-271 SLLRVEP
+271 SLLRTEP
-278 KSVVIG
+278 GEVVFG
-284 GLSSVMG
+284 GLPSVMAK
-291 PSSSNDATLT
+291 SATLT

-324 RVQNGWKSLCGKPYI
+324 RVQNGWKSLCGKPYT

-444 RAGNISVQQIRQL
+444 RAGNVSAQQIRQL

-545 QHKAT
+545 RHKAT

-563 QEANPLLAQLGT
+563 QEANPLLAQLET

-594 KGSGVAPRKNPLV
+594 KGSGVAPRNNPLV
-607 ASLPTKPAGA
+607 ASLPAKPAGA

-645 KAEPAR
+645 KAEPAK
-651 PVVSPVQTPV
+651 PVASPVQTPV

>member
-60 GTSTDPAHQKITRD
+60 GTSTDPARQKITRD
-74 YFVKSTQDALDHWF
+74 YFLQSTQSALDNWLSF
-88 AFLRANL
+88 VRTQL
-95 GEPQSAQPMT
+95 GEPQPVRSTP
-105 AKGKKKSKKEQNVAS
+105 AKGKKKAKKQQTSAVAPDFAR
-120 KPAFSVFMPSDR
+120 KG
-132 RAEFADILAALPRRI
+132 EFADILEALPRRI

-156 EDCDKEK
+156 EDCDKVM
-163 KGQYDLRIKSAG
+163 KGKYDLRIKSLG
-175 NFTHGSIEQQT
+175 NLKYGSVLQQLSHT
-186 SKYRGSAGAI
+186 RGTAASI
-196 KGVYSPI
+196 KGVYDKDPTI
-203 TTHWQLSLPGN
+203 WRLSLPGN
-214 DDYSY
+214 DDYTAS
-219 HELKKMEARREGR
+219 ELAEQEAMRTNSI
-232 PFGGG
+232 FVSA
-237 YVLDYDMV
+237 YALDYNMD
-245 RVGRH
+245 RVARH
-250 EIGHF
+250 EMGHF
-255 LGLADQYTE
+255 FGLADQYE
-264 DGIDKVH
+264 DKKNMNKVR
-271 SLLRVEP
+271 SLLRTEP
-278 KSVVIG
+278 DEVVFG
-284 GLSSVMG
+284 GLPSVMAK
-291 PSSSNDATLT
+291 SATLT

-324 RVQNGWKSLCGKPYI
+324 RVQNGWKSLCGKPYT

-371 LAQLGQEW
+371 LSQLGQEW

-435 QIEPAEEAA
+435 QIAPAEEAA
-444 RAGNISVQQIRQL
+444 RAGNISAQQIRQL

-469 PESQV
+469 PESKV

-545 QHKAT
+545 RHKAT

-563 QEANPLLAQLGT
+563 QEANPLLAQLET
-575 DFMPAKKTVPVVL
+575 DFMPAKKKVPVVL

-594 KGSGVAPRKNPLV
+594 KGSGVAPRNNPLV

-631 KPASDGQNA
+631 KPASDGHNA

-645 KAEPAR
+645 KAEPAK
-651 PVVSPVQTPV
+651 PVASPVQTPV

-716 YYFFSMPNDV
+716 YYFFNMPNDV

-815 KETLVKRHYAQL
+815 KETLVKRHYFQL

>member
-43 YVLTAKN
+43 YVLTSKN

-60 GTSTDPAHQKITRD
+60 GTSTDPARQKITRD
-74 YFVKSTQDALDHWF
+74 YFLQSTQSALDNWLSF
-88 AFLRANL
+88 VRTQL
-95 GEPQSAQPMT
+95 GESQPVPT
-105 AKGKKKSKKEQNVAS
+105 PAKGKKKAKKQQ
-120 KPAFSVFMPSDR
+120 PSAIAPEFAR
-132 RAEFADILAALPRRI
+132 KGEFADILEALPRRI

-156 EDCDKEK
+156 EDCDKVM
-163 KGQYDLRIKSAG
+163 KGKYDLRIKSLG
-175 NFTHGSIEQQT
+175 NLKYGSVLQQLSHT
-186 SKYRGSAGAI
+186 RGMAASI
-196 KGVYSPI
+196 KGVYDKDPTI
-203 TTHWQLSLPGN
+203 WRLSLPGN
-214 DDYSY
+214 DDYTAS
-219 HELKKMEARREGR
+219 ELAEQEAMRTTGI
-232 PFGGG
+232 FVSA
-237 YVLDYDMV
+237 YALDYNMD
-245 RVGRH
+245 RVARH
-250 EIGHF
+250 EMGHF
-255 LGLADQYTE
+255 FGLADQYE
-264 DGIDKVH
+264 DKKNMNKVR
-271 SLLRVEP
+271 SLLRTEP
-278 KSVVIG
+278 GEVVFG
-284 GLSSVMG
+284 GLPSVMAK
-291 PSSSNDATLT
+291 SATLT

-324 RVQNGWKSLCGKPYI
+324 RVQNGWKSLCGKPYT

-349 ADMAKVQ
+349 ADMSKVQ
-356 AYLKNWKQSAVQLGQ
+356 AYLKHWKQSAVQLGQ

-435 QIEPAEEAA
+435 QIAPAEEAA
-444 RAGNISVQQIRQL
+444 RAGNISAQQIRQL

-469 PESQV
+469 PESKV

-545 QHKAT
+545 RHKAT

-563 QEANPLLAQLGT
+563 QEANPLLAQLET
-575 DFMPAKKTVPVVL
+575 DFMPAKKKVPVVL

-631 KPASDGQNA
+631 KPASDGHNA

-645 KAEPAR
+645 KAEPAK

>member
-14 AASASAWGLLEDLV
+14 AASASAWGLSEDLV

-60 GTSTDPAHQKITRD
+60 GTSTDPVRQKITRD
-74 YFVKSTQDALDHWF
+74 YFLQSTQSALDNWLSF
-88 AFLRANL
+88 IRTQL
-95 GEPQSAQPMT
+95 GERQPVRPT
-105 AKGKKKSKKEQNVAS
+105 PAKGKKKAKKQQTSAVAPEFAR
-120 KPAFSVFMPSDR
+120 KG
-132 RAEFADILAALPRRI
+132 EFADILEALPRRI

-156 EDCDKEK
+156 EDCDKVM
-163 KGQYDLRIKSAG
+163 KGKYDLRIKSLG
-175 NFTHGSIEQQT
+175 NLKYGSVLQQLSHT
-186 SKYRGSAGAI
+186 RGKAASI
-196 KGVYSPI
+196 KGVYDKDPTI
-203 TTHWQLSLPGN
+203 WRLSLPGN
-214 DDYSY
+214 DDYTAS
-219 HELKKMEARREGR
+219 ELAEQEAMRTNSI
-232 PFGGG
+232 FVSA
-237 YVLDYDMV
+237 YALDYDMD
-245 RVGRH
+245 RVARH
-250 EIGHF
+250 EMGHF
-255 LGLADQYTE
+255 FGLADQYE
-264 DGIDKVH
+264 DKKNMNKVR
-271 SLLRVEP
+271 SLLRTEP
-278 KSVVIG
+278 GEVVFG
-284 GLSSVMG
+284 GLPSVMAK
-291 PSSSNDATLT
+291 SATLT

-324 RVQNGWKSLCGKPYI
+324 RVQNGWKSLCGKPYT

-435 QIEPAEEAA
+435 QIAPAEEAA
-444 RAGNISVQQIRQL
+444 RAGNISAQQIRQL

-469 PESQV
+469 PESKV

-545 QHKAT
+545 RHKAT

-563 QEANPLLAQLGT
+563 QEANPLLAQLET
-575 DFMPAKKTVPVVL
+575 DFMPAKKKVPVVL

-594 KGSGVAPRKNPLV
+594 KGSEVAPRKNPLV

-645 KAEPAR
+645 KAEPAKT
-651 PVVSPVQTPV
+651 VASPVQTPV

-749 EEAAAE
+749 EAAAAE

>member
-50 PKIRV
+50 PKVRV

-60 GTSTDPAHQKITRD
+60 GTSTDPARQKITRD
-74 YFVKSTQDALDHWF
+74 YFLQSTQSALDNWLSF
-88 AFLRANL
+88 VRTQL
-95 GEPQSAQPMT
+95 GERQPVRST
-105 AKGKKKSKKEQNVAS
+105 PAKGKKKAKKQQTSAVAPEFAR
-120 KPAFSVFMPSDR
+120 KG
-132 RAEFADILAALPRRI
+132 EFADILEALPRRI

-156 EDCDKEK
+156 EDCDKVM
-163 KGQYDLRIKSAG
+163 KGKYDLRIKSLG
-175 NFTHGSIEQQT
+175 NLKYGSVLQQLSHT
-186 SKYRGSAGAI
+186 RGMAASI
-196 KGVYSPI
+196 KGVYDKDPTI
-203 TTHWQLSLPGN
+203 WRLSLPGN
-214 DDYSY
+214 DDYTAS
-219 HELKKMEARREGR
+219 ELAEQEAMRTNSI
-232 PFGGG
+232 FVSA
-237 YVLDYDMV
+237 YALDYDMD
-245 RVGRH
+245 RVARH
-250 EIGHF
+250 EMGHF
-255 LGLADQYTE
+255 FGLADQYE
-264 DGIDKVH
+264 DKKNMNKVR
-271 SLLRVEP
+271 SLLRTEP
-278 KSVVIG
+278 GEVVFG
-284 GLSSVMG
+284 GLPSVMAK
-291 PSSSNDATLT
+291 SATLT

-324 RVQNGWKSLCGKPYI
+324 RVQNGWKSLCGKPYT

-444 RAGNISVQQIRQL
+444 RAGNVSAQQIRQL

-469 PESQV
+469 PESKV

-492 ITYPCLVCGKPVGL
+492 VTYPCLVCGKPVGL

-545 QHKAT
+545 RHKAT

-575 DFMPAKKTVPVVL
+575 DFMPAKKTLPVVL

-594 KGSGVAPRKNPLV
+594 KGSEVAPRKNPLV

-626 TPKNS
+626 SPKNS
-631 KPASDGQNA
+631 KPASDGHNA

-645 KAEPAR
+645 KAEPAK

-697 RFFKRFHKTDED
+697 RFFKRFYKTDED

-739 FADIR
+739 VADIR

-815 KETLVKRHYAQL
+815 KETLVKRHYFQL

>member
-1 MKKYLLLLTCLTL
+1 MKKYLLLLICLTL

-60 GTSTDPAHQKITRD
+60 GTSTDPARQKITRD
-74 YFVKSTQDALDHWF
+74 YFLQSTQSALDNWLSF
-88 AFLRANL
+88 VRTQL
-95 GEPQSAQPMT
+95 GERQPVRAT
-105 AKGKKKSKKEQNVAS
+105 PAKGKKKAKKQQ
-120 KPAFSVFMPSDR
+120 PSAIAPEFAR
-132 RAEFADILAALPRRI
+132 KGEFADILEALPRRI

-156 EDCDKEK
+156 EDCDKVM
-163 KGQYDLRIKSAG
+163 KGKYDLRIKSLG
-175 NFTHGSIEQQT
+175 NLKYGSVLQQLSHT
-186 SKYRGSAGAI
+186 RGTAASI
-196 KGVYSPI
+196 KGVYDKDPTI
-203 TTHWQLSLPGN
+203 WRLSLPGN
-214 DDYSY
+214 DDYTAS
-219 HELKKMEARREGR
+219 ELAEQEAMRTNSI
-232 PFGGG
+232 FVSA
-237 YVLDYDMV
+237 YALDYDMD
-245 RVGRH
+245 RVARH
-250 EIGHF
+250 EMGHF
-255 LGLADQYTE
+255 FGLADQYE
-264 DGIDKVH
+264 DKKNMNKVR
-271 SLLRVEP
+271 SLLRTEP
-278 KSVVIG
+278 GEVVFG
-284 GLSSVMG
+284 GLPSVMAK
-291 PSSSNDATLT
+291 SATLT

-324 RVQNGWKSLCGKPYI
+324 RVQNGWKSLCGKPYT

-387 KMEEEYV
+387 KMDEEYV

-444 RAGNISVQQIRQL
+444 RAGNISAQQIRQL

-469 PESQV
+469 PESKV

-545 QHKAT
+545 RHKAT

-563 QEANPLLAQLGT
+563 QEANPLLAQLET
-575 DFMPAKKTVPVVL
+575 DFMPAKKKVPVVL

-594 KGSGVAPRKNPLV
+594 KGSEVAPRKNPLV

-631 KPASDGQNA
+631 KPASNGHNA

-645 KAEPAR
+645 KAEPAK

-672 QEMADGTFYTDS
+672 QEMADGAFYTDS

>member
-1 MKKYLLLLTCLTL
+1 MKKYLLLLICLTL

-60 GTSTDPAHQKITRD
+60 GTSTDPARQKITRD
-74 YFVKSTQDALDHWF
+74 YFLQSTQSALDNWLSF
-88 AFLRANL
+88 VRTQL
-95 GEPQSAQPMT
+95 GEPQPVPT
-105 AKGKKKSKKEQNVAS
+105 PAKGKKKAKKQQTSAVAPEFAR
-120 KPAFSVFMPSDR
+120 KG
-132 RAEFADILAALPRRI
+132 EFADILEALPRRI

-156 EDCDKEK
+156 EDCDKVM
-163 KGQYDLRIKSAG
+163 KGKYDLRIKSLG
-175 NFTHGSIEQQT
+175 NLKYGSVLQQLSHT
-186 SKYRGSAGAI
+186 RGTAASI
-196 KGVYSPI
+196 KGVYDKDPTI
-203 TTHWQLSLPGN
+203 WRLSLPGN
-214 DDYSY
+214 DDYTAS
-219 HELKKMEARREGR
+219 ELAEQEAMRTNSI
-232 PFGGG
+232 FVSA
-237 YVLDYDMV
+237 YALDYDMD
-245 RVGRH
+245 RVARH
-250 EIGHF
+250 EMGHF
-255 LGLADQYTE
+255 FGLADQYE
-264 DGIDKVH
+264 DKKNMNKVR
-271 SLLRVEP
+271 SLLRTEP
-278 KSVVIG
+278 GEVVFG
-284 GLSSVMG
+284 GLPSVMAK
-291 PSSSNDATLT
+291 SATLT

-324 RVQNGWKSLCGKPYI
+324 RVQNGWKSLCGKPYT

-444 RAGNISVQQIRQL
+444 RAGNISAQQIRQL

-469 PESQV
+469 PESKV
-474 LDAKGLLTAQ
+474 LDAKGLLTAK

-545 QHKAT
+545 RHKAT

-563 QEANPLLAQLGT
+563 QEANPLLAQLET
-575 DFMPAKKTVPVVL
+575 DFMPAKKTLPVVL

-645 KAEPAR
+645 KAEPAK

>member
-1 MKKYLLLLTCLTL
+1 MKKYLLLLICLTL

-43 YVLTAKN
+43 YVLTTKN

-60 GTSTDPAHQKITRD
+60 GTSTDPARQKITRD
-74 YFVKSTQDALDHWF
+74 YFLQSTQSALDNWLSF
-88 AFLRANL
+88 VRTQL
-95 GEPQSAQPMT
+95 GERQPVRAT
-105 AKGKKKSKKEQNVAS
+105 PAKGKKKAKKQQ
-120 KPAFSVFMPSDR
+120 PSAIAPEFAR
-132 RAEFADILAALPRRI
+132 KGEFADILEALPRRI

-156 EDCDKEK
+156 EDCDKVM
-163 KGQYDLRIKSAG
+163 KGKYDLRIKSLG
-175 NFTHGSIEQQT
+175 NLKYGSVLQQLSHT
-186 SKYRGSAGAI
+186 RGMAASI
-196 KGVYSPI
+196 KGVYDKDPTI
-203 TTHWQLSLPGN
+203 WRLSLPGN
-214 DDYSY
+214 DDYTPS
-219 HELKKMEARREGR
+219 ELAEQEAMRTNSI
-232 PFGGG
+232 FVSA
-237 YVLDYDMV
+237 YALDYDMD
-245 RVGRH
+245 RVARH
-250 EIGHF
+250 EMGHF
-255 LGLADQYTE
+255 FGLADQYE
-264 DGIDKVH
+264 DKKNMNKVR
-271 SLLRVEP
+271 SLLRTEP
-278 KSVVIG
+278 GEVVFG
-284 GLSSVMG
+284 GLPSVMAK
-291 PSSSNDATLT
+291 STTLT

-324 RVQNGWKSLCGKPYI
+324 RVQNGWKSLCGKPYT

-435 QIEPAEEAA
+435 QIAPAEEAA
-444 RAGNISVQQIRQL
+444 RAGNISAQQIRQL

-469 PESQV
+469 PESKV

-545 QHKAT
+545 RHKAT

-563 QEANPLLAQLGT
+563 QEANPLLAQLET

-607 ASLPTKPAGA
+607 ASLPAKPAGA

-645 KAEPAR
+645 KAEPSK

-749 EEAAAE
+749 EEFAAE

>member
-1 MKKYLLLLTCLTL
+1 MKKYLLLLICLTL

-60 GTSTDPAHQKITRD
+60 GTSTDPARQKITRD
-74 YFVKSTQDALDHWF
+74 YFLQSTQSALDNWLSF
-88 AFLRANL
+88 VRTQL
-95 GEPQSAQPMT
+95 GERQPVRAT
-105 AKGKKKSKKEQNVAS
+105 PAKGKKKAKKQQ
-120 KPAFSVFMPSDR
+120 PSAIAPEFAR
-132 RAEFADILAALPRRI
+132 KGEFADILEALPRRI

-156 EDCDKEK
+156 EDCDKVM
-163 KGQYDLRIKSAG
+163 KGKYDLRIKSLG
-175 NFTHGSIEQQT
+175 NLKYGSVLQQLSHT
-186 SKYRGSAGAI
+186 RGTAASI
-196 KGVYSPI
+196 KGVYDKDPTI
-203 TTHWQLSLPGN
+203 WRLSLPGN
-214 DDYSY
+214 DDYTAS
-219 HELKKMEARREGR
+219 ELAEQEAMRTNSI
-232 PFGGG
+232 FVSA
-237 YVLDYDMV
+237 YALDYDMD
-245 RVGRH
+245 RVARH
-250 EIGHF
+250 EMGHF
-255 LGLADQYTE
+255 FGLADQYE
-264 DGIDKVH
+264 DKKNMNKVR
-271 SLLRVEP
+271 SLLRTEP
-278 KSVVIG
+278 GEVVFG
-284 GLSSVMG
+284 GLPSVMAK
-291 PSSSNDATLT
+291 SATLT

-324 RVQNGWKSLCGKPYI
+324 RVQNGWKSLCGKPYT

-387 KMEEEYV
+387 KMDEEYV

-444 RAGNISVQQIRQL
+444 RAGNISAQQIRQL

-469 PESQV
+469 PESKV

-545 QHKAT
+545 RHKAT

-563 QEANPLLAQLGT
+563 QEANPLLAQLET
-575 DFMPAKKTVPVVL
+575 DFMPAKKKVPVVL

-645 KAEPAR
+645 KAEPAK

-672 QEMADGTFYTDS
+672 QEMADGAFYTDS

>member
-60 GTSTDPAHQKITRD
+60 GTSTDPARQKITRD
-74 YFVKSTQDALDHWF
+74 YFLQSTQSALDNWLSF
-88 AFLRANL
+88 VRTQL
-95 GEPQSAQPMT
+95 GEPQPVRSTP
-105 AKGKKKSKKEQNVAS
+105 AKGKKKAKKQQTSAVAPEFAR
-120 KPAFSVFMPSDR
+120 KD
-132 RAEFADILAALPRRI
+132 EFADILETLPRRI

-156 EDCDKEK
+156 EDCDKVM
-163 KGQYDLRIKSAG
+163 KGKYDLRIKSLG
-175 NFTHGSIEQQT
+175 NLKYGSVLQQLSHT
-186 SKYRGSAGAI
+186 RGTAASI
-196 KGVYSPI
+196 KGVYDKDPTI
-203 TTHWQLSLPGN
+203 WILSLPGN
-214 DDYSY
+214 DDYSANELASQEATKNNQPFASVY
-219 HELKKMEARREGR
+219 VMDYSMEGVARHEL
-232 PFGGG
+232 
-237 YVLDYDMV
+237 
-245 RVGRH
+245 
-250 EIGHF
+250 GHF
-255 LGLADQYTE
+255 FGLADQYE
-264 DGIDKVH
+264 DKKNMNKVR
-271 SLLRVEP
+271 SLLRTEP
-278 KSVVIG
+278 GEVVFG
-284 GLSSVMG
+284 GLPSVMAK
-291 PSSSNDATLT
+291 SATLT

-324 RVQNGWKSLCGKPYI
+324 RVQNGWKSLCGKPYT

-435 QIEPAEEAA
+435 QIAPAEEAA
-444 RAGNISVQQIRQL
+444 RAGNISAQQIRQL

-469 PESQV
+469 PESKV

-545 QHKAT
+545 RHKAT

-575 DFMPAKKTVPVVL
+575 DFMPAKKTLPVVL

-594 KGSGVAPRKNPLV
+594 KGSEVAPRKNPLV

-626 TPKNS
+626 APKNS
-631 KPASDGQNA
+631 KPASDGHNA

-645 KAEPAR
+645 KAEPAK

>member
-60 GTSTDPAHQKITRD
+60 GTSTDPARQKITRD
-74 YFVKSTQDALDHWF
+74 YFLQSTQSALDNWLSF
-88 AFLRANL
+88 VRTQL
-95 GEPQSAQPMT
+95 GERQPVRAT
-105 AKGKKKSKKEQNVAS
+105 PAKGKKKAKKQQPSAVAPEFAR
-120 KPAFSVFMPSDR
+120 KD
-132 RAEFADILAALPRRI
+132 EFADILEALPRRI

-156 EDCDKEK
+156 EDCDKVM
-163 KGQYDLRIKSAG
+163 KGKYDLRIKSLG
-175 NFTHGSIEQQT
+175 NLKYGSVLPQLSHT
-186 SKYRGSAGAI
+186 RGMAASI
-196 KGVYSPI
+196 KGVYDKDPTI
-203 TTHWQLSLPGN
+203 WRLSLPGN
-214 DDYSY
+214 DDYTAS
-219 HELKKMEARREGR
+219 ELAEQEAMRTNSI
-232 PFGGG
+232 FVSA
-237 YVLDYDMV
+237 YALDYDMD
-245 RVGRH
+245 RVARH
-250 EIGHF
+250 EMGHF
-255 LGLADQYTE
+255 FGLADQYE
-264 DGIDKVH
+264 DKKNMNKVR
-271 SLLRVEP
+271 SLLRTEP
-278 KSVVIG
+278 GEVVFG
-284 GLSSVMG
+284 GLPSVMAK
-291 PSSSNDATLT
+291 STTLT

-324 RVQNGWKSLCGKPYI
+324 RVQNGWKSLCGKPYT

-435 QIEPAEEAA
+435 QIAPAEEAA
-444 RAGNISVQQIRQL
+444 RAGNISAQQIRQL

-469 PESQV
+469 PESKV

-545 QHKAT
+545 RHKAT

-563 QEANPLLAQLGT
+563 QEANPLLAQLET
-575 DFMPAKKTVPVVL
+575 DFMPAKKKVPVVL

-594 KGSGVAPRKNPLV
+594 KGSEVAPRNNPLV
-607 ASLPTKPAGA
+607 ASLPAKPAGA

-626 TPKNS
+626 APKNS

>member
-43 YVLTAKN
+43 YVLTSKN

-60 GTSTDPAHQKITRD
+60 GTSTDPARQKITRD
-74 YFVKSTQDALDHWF
+74 YFLQSTQSALDNWLSF
-88 AFLRANL
+88 VRTQL
-95 GEPQSAQPMT
+95 GERQPVRAT
-105 AKGKKKSKKEQNVAS
+105 PAKGKKKAKKQQTSAVAPEFAR
-120 KPAFSVFMPSDR
+120 KD
-132 RAEFADILAALPRRI
+132 EFADILEALPRRI

-156 EDCDKEK
+156 EDCDKVM
-163 KGQYDLRIKSAG
+163 KGKYDLRIKSLG
-175 NFTHGSIEQQT
+175 NLKYGSVLQQLSHT
-186 SKYRGSAGAI
+186 RGMAASI
-196 KGVYSPI
+196 KGVYDKDPTI
-203 TTHWQLSLPGN
+203 WRLSLPGN
-214 DDYSY
+214 DDYTAS
-219 HELKKMEARREGR
+219 ELAEQEAMRTTGI
-232 PFGGG
+232 FVSA
-237 YVLDYDMV
+237 YALDYNMD
-245 RVGRH
+245 RVARH
-250 EIGHF
+250 EMGHF
-255 LGLADQYTE
+255 FGLADQYE
-264 DGIDKVH
+264 DKKNMNKVR
-271 SLLRVEP
+271 SLLRTEP
-278 KSVVIG
+278 GEVVFG
-284 GLSSVMG
+284 GLPSVMAK
-291 PSSSNDATLT
+291 SATLT

-324 RVQNGWKSLCGKPYI
+324 RVQNGWKSLCGKPYT

-349 ADMAKVQ
+349 ADMSKVQ
-356 AYLKNWKQSAVQLGQ
+356 AYLKHWKQSAVQLGQ

-435 QIEPAEEAA
+435 QIAPAEEAA
-444 RAGNISVQQIRQL
+444 RAGNISAQQIRQL

-469 PESQV
+469 PESKV

-545 QHKAT
+545 RHKAT

-563 QEANPLLAQLGT
+563 QEANPLLAQLET

-631 KPASDGQNA
+631 KPVSNGQNA

-645 KAEPAR
+645 KAEPAK
-651 PVVSPVQTPV
+651 PVASPVQTPV

-744 RYRAQ
+744 RYHAQ

-827 KDNLALTEECKG
+827 KDNLALTEECKD

>member
-60 GTSTDPAHQKITRD
+60 GTSTDPARQKITRD
-74 YFVKSTQDALDHWF
+74 YFLQSTQSALDNWLSF
-88 AFLRANL
+88 VRTQL
-95 GEPQSAQPMT
+95 GEPQPVPT
-105 AKGKKKSKKEQNVAS
+105 PAKGKKKAKKQQTSAVAPEFAR
-120 KPAFSVFMPSDR
+120 KG
-132 RAEFADILAALPRRI
+132 EFADILEALPRRI

-156 EDCDKEK
+156 EDCDKVM
-163 KGQYDLRIKSAG
+163 KGKYDLRIKSLG
-175 NFTHGSIEQQT
+175 NLKYGSVLQQLSHT
-186 SKYRGSAGAI
+186 RGMAASI
-196 KGVYSPI
+196 KGVYDKDPTI
-203 TTHWQLSLPGN
+203 WRLSLPGN
-214 DDYSY
+214 DDYTAS
-219 HELKKMEARREGR
+219 ELAEQEAMRTNSI
-232 PFGGG
+232 FVSA
-237 YVLDYDMV
+237 YALDYDMD
-245 RVGRH
+245 RVARH
-250 EIGHF
+250 EMGHF
-255 LGLADQYTE
+255 FGLADQYE
-264 DGIDKVH
+264 DKKNMNKVR
-271 SLLRVEP
+271 SLLRTEP
-278 KSVVIG
+278 GEVVFG
-284 GLSSVMG
+284 GLPSVMAK
-291 PSSSNDATLT
+291 SATLT

-324 RVQNGWKSLCGKPYI
+324 RVQNGWKSLCGKPYT

-387 KMEEEYV
+387 KMDEEYV

-444 RAGNISVQQIRQL
+444 RAGNVSAQQIRQL

-469 PESQV
+469 PESKV

-492 ITYPCLVCGKPVGL
+492 VTYPCLVCGKPVGL

-545 QHKAT
+545 RHKAT

-563 QEANPLLAQLGT
+563 QEANPLLAQLET
-575 DFMPAKKTVPVVL
+575 DFMPAKKTLPVVL

-594 KGSGVAPRKNPLV
+594 KGSEVAPRKNPLV

-626 TPKNS
+626 SPKNS
-631 KPASDGQNA
+631 KSVSNGQNA

-645 KAEPAR
+645 KEEPAKT
-651 PVVSPVQTPV
+651 VASPVQTPV
-661 IAPKAKCVVCG
+661 SAPKAKCVVCG
-672 QEMADGTFYTDS
+672 EEMADGTFYTDS

-760 LEAEKLA
+760 LEAEKSA

-827 KDNLALTEECKG
+827 KDNLALTEECKD

>member
-60 GTSTDPAHQKITRD
+60 GTSTDPARQKITRD
-74 YFVKSTQDALDHWF
+74 YFLQSTQSALDNWLSF
-88 AFLRANL
+88 VRTQL
-95 GEPQSAQPMT
+95 GERQPVRAT
-105 AKGKKKSKKEQNVAS
+105 PAKGKKKAKKQQ
-120 KPAFSVFMPSDR
+120 PSAIAPEFAR
-132 RAEFADILAALPRRI
+132 KGEFADILEALPRRI

-156 EDCDKEK
+156 EDCDKVM
-163 KGQYDLRIKSAG
+163 KGKYDLRIKSLG
-175 NFTHGSIEQQT
+175 NLKYGSVLQQLSHT
-186 SKYRGSAGAI
+186 RGMAASI
-196 KGVYSPI
+196 KGVYDKDPTI
-203 TTHWQLSLPGN
+203 WRLSLPGN
-214 DDYSY
+214 DDYTAS
-219 HELKKMEARREGR
+219 ELAEQEAMRTNSI
-232 PFGGG
+232 FVSA
-237 YVLDYDMV
+237 YALDYDMD
-245 RVGRH
+245 RVARH
-250 EIGHF
+250 EMGHF
-255 LGLADQYTE
+255 FGLADQYE
-264 DGIDKVH
+264 DKKNMNKVR
-271 SLLRVEP
+271 SLLRTEP
-278 KSVVIG
+278 GEVVFG
-284 GLSSVMG
+284 GLPSVMAK
-291 PSSSNDATLT
+291 STTLT

-324 RVQNGWKSLCGKPYI
+324 RVQNGWKSLCGKPYT

-435 QIEPAEEAA
+435 QIAPAEEAA
-444 RAGNISVQQIRQL
+444 RAGNISAQQIRQL

-469 PESQV
+469 PESKV

-545 QHKAT
+545 RHKAT

-563 QEANPLLAQLGT
+563 QEANPLLAQLET

-594 KGSGVAPRKNPLV
+594 KGSGVAPRNNPLV

-626 TPKNS
+626 APKNS